1 MSLQYLKKE
10 LIYEVDVF
18 HADKHESLLHV
29 DSIILSTPRNLV
41 GGGGGGGGLSDFGKL
56 SNRGGCWKN

>member
-10 LIYEVDVF
+10 SIYEVDVF

-29 DSIILSTPRNLV
+29 DSIIVSTPRNV
-41 GGGGGGGGLSDFGKL
+41 GGGGGGGLSDFGKL
-56 SNRGGCWKN
+56 SDRGGWKN